1 MLHIIHLLLTY
12 ELYVVDLA
20 GIDITEAVDGLLFD
34 RESNAL
40 QRLVPRVHAGC
51 LYLSGENNEN
61 VKKILRT

>member
-34 RESNAL
+34 REGDAL
-40 QRLVPRVHAGC
+40 QCLVPRVYAGC
-51 LYLSGENNEN
+51 FHLNSDNNEI
-61 VKKILRT
+61 VKKISRT